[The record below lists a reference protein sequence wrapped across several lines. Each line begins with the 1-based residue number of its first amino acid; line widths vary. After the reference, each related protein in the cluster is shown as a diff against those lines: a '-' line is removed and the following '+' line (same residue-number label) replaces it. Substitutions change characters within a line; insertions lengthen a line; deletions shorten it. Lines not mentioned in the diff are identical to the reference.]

1 MGKFFTVLTCRQNFR
16 AAACAGKRWK
26 NKALRNLRVP
36 PEFSCHLPPSGAQL
50 SGTDSPIPPAAGAP
64 PSRSKEKS
72 AGGTRINLV
81 VKTHATFAKEL
92 HRAKRVAAEWQ
103 ERLGPEPSPGKEER
117 AGPRLHPVPAR
128 GAGGGAREAGRGAG
142 CAVGL
147 ALPQAQAELCGCDP
161 LAETAW
167 TAMAA
172 GSAPGCALGAL
183 GLVCL
188 FLKLGEWRPPPGAH
202 RDR

>member
-117 AGPRLHPVPAR
+117 AGAQTASGASPRRGRR
-128 GAGGGAREAGRGAG
+128 GARGGARGGVRSGAG
-142 CAVGL
+142 SPAGPGRVVRLRPNSRNCLDRHGRRECPWVCPGGPWTGL
-147 ALPQAQAELCGCDP
+147 PVPQIG
-161 LAETAW
+161 
-167 TAMAA
+167 
-172 GSAPGCALGAL
+172 
-183 GLVCL
+183 
-188 FLKLGEWRPPPGAH
+188 
-202 RDR
+202 